1 MNTYLE
7 DVSKMYMK
15 EESRNQQHRRKGD
28 TFGSYVVDP
37 REME

>member
-1 MNTYLE
+1 MITYLE
-7 DVSKMYMK
+7 GVSKMYMK

-28 TFGSYVVDP
+28 IFGIYVVEP